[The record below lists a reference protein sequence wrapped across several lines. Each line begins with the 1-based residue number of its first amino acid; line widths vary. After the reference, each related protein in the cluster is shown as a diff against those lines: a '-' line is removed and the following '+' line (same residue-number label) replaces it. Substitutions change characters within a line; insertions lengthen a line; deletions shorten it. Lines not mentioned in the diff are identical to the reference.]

1 MYSNFYRT
9 NLGRQDAIAY
19 KDKLCSIYSKTFPSR
34 TPWVPNESRLD
45 LLDTTKAQ
53 KTYIIST
60 PTRSYQHQ

>member
-1 MYSNFYRT
+1 MNSNSYRT
-9 NLGRQDAIAY
+9 ILGRQDAIAY
-19 KDKLCSIYSKTFPSR
+19 KNELFSIYSKAFPSG